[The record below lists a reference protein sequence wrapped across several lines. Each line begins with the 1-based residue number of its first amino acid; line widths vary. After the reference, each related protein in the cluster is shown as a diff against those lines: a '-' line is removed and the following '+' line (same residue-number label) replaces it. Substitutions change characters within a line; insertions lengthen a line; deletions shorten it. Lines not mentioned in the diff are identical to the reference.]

1 LLWFVRPQEIF
12 YFLDLLDCTL
22 NIVAVVII
30 ATTVIASRHRA
41 NEWDLNFRRLRNV
54 IRRGKW
60 DSASTLRGDSLNI
73 SHACLILFDYSFIAV
88 VRLSH
93 SREFLYRLRCL

>member
-1 LLWFVRPQEIF
+1 
-12 YFLDLLDCTL
+12 
-22 NIVAVVII
+22 
-30 ATTVIASRHRA
+30 
-41 NEWDLNFRRLRNV
+41 
-54 IRRGKW
+54 
-60 DSASTLRGDSLNI
+60 LNI